1 MTLIVLCEW
10 VKACQRTSTLQL
22 LLFLPVDP
30 DDNHNPDLHPCTQS
44 EAASVVKLTS
54 QSRQDQ
60 KPHMLHKQIP
70 TNQGLMFDGH

>member
-1 MTLIVLCEW
+1 MTLIVLYGW

-22 LLFLPVDP
+22 LLFPPADP

-44 EAASVVKLTS
+44 EAVSAVQLIG

-70 TNQGLMFDGH
+70 INPGIMFDGH